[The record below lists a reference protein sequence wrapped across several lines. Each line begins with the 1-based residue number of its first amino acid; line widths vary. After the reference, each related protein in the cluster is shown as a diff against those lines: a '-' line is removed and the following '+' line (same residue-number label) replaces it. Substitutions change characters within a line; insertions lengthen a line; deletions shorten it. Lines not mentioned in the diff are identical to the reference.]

1 MTPLLLFYLLTINA
15 VGLLIM
21 LVDKEKAKKHLW
33 RIPEAT
39 LLTVAAL
46 GGSLGCLAGMRL
58 FRHKTRK
65 PKFYLGLPAI
75 LAAQLAAGL
84 LCLRW
89 FYR

>member
-21 LVDKEKAKKHLW
+21 LADKEKAKKHLW

-65 PKFYLGLPAI
+65 LKFYLGLPAI

-84 LCLRW
+84 LFLRW
-89 FYR
+89 LYR